1 MRARSIL
8 SVAALLL
15 SLTLVPAAQAQGRR
29 GGMNRRP
36 PRPEKPAPKP
46 SKTPIDEFQKMSPEE
61 RQKALDRLPPHQ
73 RQQVEE
79 RLKNFNQLPPAQ
91 QQTLKNMY
99 NRLNQL
105 PPARQEVV
113 RSAMNKFFQEPAD
126 RQQAMR
132 EELRGMAALP
142 DQDRQAR
149 MASPEFQSK
158 FSGKE
163 REIVRDMSDL
173 LPPGN

>member
-15 SLTLVPAAQAQGRR
+15 SLTLVPAVQAQGRR

-36 PRPEKPAPKP
+36 PRPEKPAVRP
-46 SKTPIDEFQKMSPEE
+46 SRTPIDEFQKMPPQE
-61 RQKALDRLPPHQ
+61 RQKALDRLPPRQ

-113 RSAMNKFFQEPAD
+113 RGAMNKFFQEPTD

-142 DQDRQAR
+142 DQERQAR
-149 MASPEFQSK
+149 LASSEFQSK

-163 REIVRDMSDL
+163 REIVREMSDL
-173 LPPGN
+173 LPPGK